1 MEDARNIALC
11 HDADALP
18 DDYDER
24 PSRALQEL
32 EELVRLRAE
41 LTWADWKAHPRFK
54 KDRVIREAQRRMGV
68 PAGDAPIV
76 PAAPPANDVPAKD
89 VNDPMADIDAEL
101 MRDAAFSSGVRR
113 APRRVDRGRPRRPAP
128 KRATSDFATTSN
140 AGGARESSP
149 ALQMLRER
157 ETMTVKITAE
167 RRRTARPS
175 GRTTASTGARA
186 RAWSSRS

>member
-1 MEDARNIALC
+1 MEDARSIALR

-24 PSRALQEL
+24 AVEGLQEL

-76 PAAPPANDVPAKD
+76 PAAPPANDVPAND
-89 VNDPMADIDAEL
+89 VIDEESTMNIDDELSRDEAFATVCDARRDAWIDAL
-101 MRDAAFSSGVRR
+101 DA
-113 APRRVDRGRPRRPAP
+113 
-128 KRATSDFATTSN
+128 
-140 AGGARESSP
+140 GANDDSE
-149 ALQMLRER
+149 
-157 ETMTVKITAE
+157 
-167 RRRTARPS
+167 
-175 GRTTASTGARA
+175 
-186 RAWSSRS
+186 